1 MSWHLEQGDCREV
14 LKQWAA
20 DGVLFDSCVTD
31 PPYDLTS
38 IVKRF
43 GKANAA
49 PAKAMKSGDKAFS
62 RLSRGFMGQTW
73 DGTGVAFDPETWRAV
88 YDVLKPG
95 AHLVAFGGTRT
106 SHRMTC
112 AIEDAG
118 FEIRDSLS
126 WIYGCLDDTTQA
138 MTPSGAV
145 PYYKL
150 KIGDLVLGYDPVYTS
165 YQWEKVEEVFVY
177 DIEDTAY
184 RISTDYG
191 DQLVSRNHRCI
202 VERGGVE
209 TFEFAEIAAQKHE
222 VRVPLLEDVHGL
234 LGYLHG
240 SEPVSSRENLDVLQT
255 VSRYSDSERPE
266 KETFIGTQ
274 KKNIRKLHSV
284 RSTVLA
290 KHEMAAKSQTT
301 YVFEPLQRSDSG
313 QGVGCV
319 RAPRSCELAAG
330 VEGLSENTHDWPDQ
344 SRVEGRSDLSQQ
356 ARQLCKCPLCSVP
369 DGFPK
374 YVSQGQLR
382 DGAPSSSGENIRPF
396 TDANGMRAPRR
407 PQSAEQQSVQLN
419 AVRDEPGSQT
429 VRTWHGHKTVVGR
442 ITPEH
447 YCGIVWCVRVK
458 SGAFVAVRNG
468 FTFPTGNS
476 GFPKS
481 HDVSKGIDKA
491 AGRLAHRSH
500 GFNVAGQ
507 GIGLNPDRTLR
518 SDHPDYTPY
527 APATPEAAQWV
538 GYGTSLKPAYEPII
552 LARKPLEGTVA
563 GNTLAWGV
571 GGINIDG
578 CRVGLAE
585 GESPFSYPNGPG
597 GNTFSVAKGVDGT
610 RSDAA
615 EGHPAGRWPANLIHD
630 GSPEVLEAFAQFG
643 ESTSSNAERHN
654 TKPAK
659 SAAFGAEKP
668 NVTYGHADS
677 GTAARFFPCC
687 PRSED
692 ELRFFYSAK
701 ANKKDRAGSNHPT
714 VKPISLMKWLTRLVT
729 PTGGLILEPF
739 AGSGSTIQAAV
750 EQGFDCM
757 AIEQSADYCVD
768 IHNRMK
774 AFANV

>member
-49 PAKAMKSGDKAFS
+49 PAKAMKSGDS
-62 RLSRGFMGQTW
+62 RFQVLARGFMGQTW
-73 DGTGVAFDPETWRAV
+73 DGTGVAFDPETWCAV

-118 FEIRDSLS
+118 FEIRDSLC
-126 WIYGCLDDTTQA
+126 WLYGT
-138 MTPSGAV
+138 
-145 PYYKL
+145 
-150 KIGDLVLGYDPVYTS
+150 
-165 YQWEKVEEVFVY
+165 
-177 DIEDTAY
+177 
-184 RISTDYG
+184 
-191 DQLVSRNHRCI
+191 
-202 VERGGVE
+202 
-209 TFEFAEIAAQKHE
+209 
-222 VRVPLLEDVHGL
+222 
-234 LGYLHG
+234 
-240 SEPVSSRENLDVLQT
+240 
-255 VSRYSDSERPE
+255 
-266 KETFIGTQ
+266 
-274 KKNIRKLHSV
+274 
-284 RSTVLA
+284 
-290 KHEMAAKSQTT
+290 
-301 YVFEPLQRSDSG
+301 
-313 QGVGCV
+313 
-319 RAPRSCELAAG
+319 
-330 VEGLSENTHDWPDQ
+330 
-344 SRVEGRSDLSQQ
+344 
-356 ARQLCKCPLCSVP
+356 
-369 DGFPK
+369 
-374 YVSQGQLR
+374 
-382 DGAPSSSGENIRPF
+382 
-396 TDANGMRAPRR
+396 
-407 PQSAEQQSVQLN
+407 
-419 AVRDEPGSQT
+419 
-429 VRTWHGHKTVVGR
+429 
-442 ITPEH
+442 
-447 YCGIVWCVRVK
+447 
-458 SGAFVAVRNG
+458 
-468 FTFPTGNS
+468 

-491 AGRLAHRSH
+491 AGRLTHRSH

-527 APATPEAAQWV
+527 ATATPEAKQWA
-538 GYGTSLKPAYEPII
+538 GWGTALKPAYEPII
-552 LARKPLEGTVA
+552 LARKPIEGTVA

-578 CRVGLAE
+578 CRVE
-585 GESPFSYPNGPG
+585 GFG
-597 GNTFSVAKGVDGT
+597 GGT
-610 RSDAA
+610 RCSNRN
-615 EGHPAGRWPANLIHD
+615 EQGKCLGHPDRSGTAFGLTYHGAESTDDIGRWPANLIHD

-659 SAAFGAEKP
+659 SVAFGAEKP

-687 PRSED
+687 PWSED

-729 PTGGLILEPF
+729 PPGGLILEPF

>member
-43 GKANAA
+43 GKAGAA

-118 FEIRDSLS
+118 FEIRDNCA
-126 WIYGCLDDTTQA
+126 WIY
-138 MTPSGAV
+138 
-145 PYYKL
+145 
-150 KIGDLVLGYDPVYTS
+150 
-165 YQWEKVEEVFVY
+165 
-177 DIEDTAY
+177 
-184 RISTDYG
+184 
-191 DQLVSRNHRCI
+191 
-202 VERGGVE
+202 
-209 TFEFAEIAAQKHE
+209 
-222 VRVPLLEDVHGL
+222 
-234 LGYLHG
+234 
-240 SEPVSSRENLDVLQT
+240 
-255 VSRYSDSERPE
+255 
-266 KETFIGTQ
+266 
-274 KKNIRKLHSV
+274 
-284 RSTVLA
+284 
-290 KHEMAAKSQTT
+290 SQ
-301 YVFEPLQRSDSG
+301 
-313 QGVGCV
+313 
-319 RAPRSCELAAG
+319 
-330 VEGLSENTHDWPDQ
+330 
-344 SRVEGRSDLSQQ
+344 
-356 ARQLCKCPLCSVP
+356 
-369 DGFPK
+369 
-374 YVSQGQLR
+374 
-382 DGAPSSSGENIRPF
+382 
-396 TDANGMRAPRR
+396 
-407 PQSAEQQSVQLN
+407 
-419 AVRDEPGSQT
+419 
-429 VRTWHGHKTVVGR
+429 
-442 ITPEH
+442 
-447 YCGIVWCVRVK
+447 
-458 SGAFVAVRNG
+458 
-468 FTFPTGNS
+468 

-481 HDVSKGIDKA
+481 HDVSKGIDKLLGKTRSEVIGSKL
-491 AGRLAHRSH
+491 GRPGMAKDGSNQRS
-500 GFNVAGQ
+500 GFDDAFG
-507 GIGLNPDRTLR
+507 GEASGAMS
-518 SDHPDYTPY
+518 SDIL
-527 APATPEAAQWV
+527 APASPAAAQWV
-538 GYGTSLKPAYEPII
+538 GFGTSLKPAYEPII
-552 LARKPLEGTVA
+552 LARKPIEGTVA

-630 GSPEVLEAFAQFG
+630 GSPEVLAAFAQFG
-643 ESTSSNAERHN
+643 ESVSGTQRQPLGSGGIWSPSS
-654 TKPAK
+654 
-659 SAAFGAEKP
+659 GAP
-668 NVTYGHADS
+668 CGPQHGDS

-687 PRSED
+687 PWSED

-729 PTGGLILEPF
+729 PPDGIILEPF

-768 IHNRMK
+768 IRNRMK